1 MALGRRGRNALTDTL
16 RLIGDLTPAANLTI
30 YFPNATSAATTTLTA
45 YARTL
50 IASVDDAA
58 ARVIMKLG
66 PDDAVEFDSLELSSG
81 LELNGSKVTGL
92 GAPTDNGDATSKL
105 YVDTGLSDLRSYV
118 DDQDA
123 ALRDYVDDQDAAD
136 RAYTDQEIDALR
148 DYVDTQD
155 EADRAYTDQKVD
167 DLRDYV
173 DAQDAAIYAYIDS
186 GGGGG
191 GGSTGYDFFQSFAI
205 STTTNTLTLSENILA
220 TAVSHQVVL
229 NGRIM
234 LLGAS
239 SDYTI
244 AAGGGSVT
252 FNYSLEATDAV
263 AVYGKKVTA

>member
-1 MALGRRGRNALTDTL
+1 VALGRRARNALTDTL

-66 PDDAVEFDSLELSSG
+66 PNDAVEFDSLELSSG

-105 YVDTGLSDLRSYV
+105 YVDTGLSDLR
-118 DDQDA
+118 
-123 ALRDYVDDQDAAD
+123 DYVDDQDEAD
-136 RAYTDQEIDALR
+136 RAYTDQEIDTLR

-155 EADRAYTDQKVD
+155 TADRAYTDQEIEELK
-167 DLRDYV
+167 DYV
-173 DAQDAAIYAYIDS
+173 DTQDDAIYAYIDS
-186 GGGGG
+186 TVGGG
-191 GGSTGYDFFQSFAI
+191 TGYDFFQSFSI

-252 FNYSLEATDAV
+252 FNYSLQANDAV

>member
-1 MALGRRGRNALTDTL
+1 MALGRRARNALTDTL

-30 YFPNATSAATTTLTA
+30 YFPNATEAATTALTA

-66 PDDAVEFDSLELSSG
+66 PNDDVEFSSLALSDG
-81 LELNGSKVTGL
+81 LDMNGSKITELGTPTTNTDAVTKGY
-92 GAPTDNGDATSKL
+92 TDTA
-105 YVDTGLSDLRSYV
+105 VADLRSYV
-118 DDQDA
+118 DVQNLADRAYTDQEV
-123 ALRDYVDDQDAAD
+123 LELKGYVDTQDTAD
-136 RAYTDQEIDALR
+136 RAYTDQEIAELR
-148 DYVDTQD
+148 SYVDTQD
-155 EADRAYTDQKVD
+155 D
-167 DLRDYV
+167 D
-173 DAQDAAIYAYIDS
+173 IYDYIDS
-186 GGGGG
+186 VVVGGGG
-191 GGSTGYDFFQSFAI
+191 TGYDFFQSFAI
-205 STTTNTLTLSENILA
+205 TSSTSTLTLTENILA

-244 AAGGGSVT
+244 ASGGGAVN
-252 FNYSLEATDAV
+252 FNYSLSADDAV